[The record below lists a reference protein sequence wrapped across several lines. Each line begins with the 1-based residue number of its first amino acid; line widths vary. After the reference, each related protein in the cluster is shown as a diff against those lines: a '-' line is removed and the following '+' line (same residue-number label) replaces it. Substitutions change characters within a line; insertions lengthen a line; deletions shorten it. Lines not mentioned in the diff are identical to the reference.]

1 MGQTITFRPTKKLA
15 EWIEQAAAQMGVSQ
29 GQFIRSHLEQAREG
43 DRTSKKFVRFAGVI
57 RNGPR
62 DLSTRKGF
70 RKSERYRG
78 YRLSGCVGQLARPS
92 SRVGDARFRTGYRA
106 ASYVRARAGRDG
118 VLSAQCW
125 AGSGDALGRFPY
137 AFFRLQ

>member
-15 EWIEQAAAQMGVSQ
+15 GWIEQAAAQMGVSQ
-29 GQFIRSHLEQAREG
+29 GQFIRSHLERAREG

-70 RKSERYRG
+70 SRK
-78 YRLSGCVGQLARPS
+78 
-92 SRVGDARFRTGYRA
+92 
-106 ASYVRARAGRDG
+106 
-118 VLSAQCW
+118 
-125 AGSGDALGRFPY
+125 
-137 AFFRLQ
+137 

>member
-1 MGQTITFRPTKKLA
+1 MSKTITFRPTKKLA
-15 EWIEQAAAQMGVSQ
+15 GWIEQAAAQMGVSQ

-70 RKSERYRG
+70 SKK
-78 YRLSGCVGQLARPS
+78 
-92 SRVGDARFRTGYRA
+92 
-106 ASYVRARAGRDG
+106 
-118 VLSAQCW
+118 
-125 AGSGDALGRFPY
+125 
-137 AFFRLQ
+137 